1 MDLKLQVKDYKIN
14 KKNYFLRIKGSIIG
28 SKLIHLTGFHS
39 DYVEY
44 YLKIETNYADW
55 TLKKRFDEFYK
66 LNSILTK
73 IVPEIKKL
81 FPPTRIFKSTDDIIG
96 ERIKLFNKYFN
107 FLFNN
112 INIFLIDE
120 IINFIS
126 LSKEIIL
133 LFIKKYRMLK
143 TDENDILLLSL
154 KNAYNRLYE
163 TQKKNNDKEMLE
175 ELENDNNYYNSI
187 LNYEIKRQIGFDWN
201 EPPSQTPYLMVVKE
215 FLYNLSEKSENKT
228 EILETFQYFIKNNK
242 KIKKLTEK
250 EIKYLYIGDEAIDE
264 DPKELLNKTDYSN
277 EKRKKISN
285 DFKYHSSFEFFDPGD
300 DEILNII
307 DEKENKING
316 LFYII
321 GNSNKNTLLT
331 VGALELLNKLM
342 DTEYNPD
349 ADLYINTFKKC
360 KIKHY
365 KMLNLNDMIKL
376 NKAGNRITENSMKLL
391 KLIFYDKN
399 REEYK
404 DILIEDKEV
413 YKQYINY
420 IRKFIE

>member
-14 KKNYFLRIKGSIIG
+14 KNNYFLRIKGSIIG

-55 TLKKRFDEFYK
+55 TIKKKFDEFYK

-81 FPPTRIFKSTDDIIG
+81 FPPRRIFMSTDDIIG

-112 INIFLIDE
+112 INIFAIDE

-133 LFIKKYRMLK
+133 LFIKKCTMLK

-154 KNAYNRLYE
+154 KNAYNKLCE
-163 TQKKNNDKEMLE
+163 TQNNNNDNEMLE

-187 LNYEIKRQIGFDWN
+187 LNYEIRRQTSFDWN
-201 EPPSQTPYLMVVKE
+201 ESPKQTPYLMVVRE

-228 EILETFQYFIKNNK
+228 EILQTFQNFIKNNK

-250 EIKYLYIGDEAIDE
+250 EIKYLYIGDDEMDE
-264 DPKELLNKTDYSN
+264 DAKELLSKTDYSN

-300 DEILNII
+300 DEILNTIN
-307 DEKENKING
+307 EEENKING

-321 GNSNKNTLLT
+321 GKSNKNTLLT

-349 ADLYINTFKKC
+349 ADLYINIFKSC

-365 KMLNLNDMIKL
+365 KMLNLNDIIKL
-376 NKAGNRITENSMKLL
+376 NKSGNRITENSMKLL
-391 KLIFYDKN
+391 KLIFYDKS
-399 REEYK
+399 RDEYK
-404 DILIEDKEV
+404 QVLIEDKEV

-420 IRKFIE
+420 IQKFIE